1 MDVKFK
7 GGLLWFQFA
16 YSVWQFIRVAKFCRV
31 PYALLAHT
39 CMWVIGLW
47 GRPFA
52 YRSYIVLEQGRTK
65 FFIPPENQDWYLED
79 RGSSVVEELE
89 LAGAPHLRC
98 LHLKAADY
106 KLCGSPY
113 ELQNSFVWNYLRDD
127 PDCFA
132 IASDL
137 LWPGFAI
144 LDRISLVDG
153 LQLMCQGD
161 YIPSTRRTRFLAV
174 PDRGEE
180 LNQNFLRILSI
191 VPLMAQSKGYDNLSL
206 LVSIGIIVID
216 QLSLLFNK
224 LWDAFKGMLVY
235 LFKIFMLKAK
245 FQPQTRSTICTIF
258 STLSTQLMYSDVVR
272 MNFIRVNKGDM
283 VYTASPFNLAD
294 FERIETP
301 HFQSVRKPARP
312 YSKEEFGTFRD
323 GHGNEHYFD
332 ERTSVRSYEF
342 GDCRLDVIFQDTGE
356 VYNYV
361 NNVAVHLGFW
371 KYQGDSDD
379 ELGRYNNLLDL
390 LHIMEQMQMLPIKQ
404 NEDGQFQSL
413 HYNMFLAPDSSP
425 RDLTFLVAKNKAFIG
440 L

>member
-1 MDVKFK
+1 MDVDFK

-39 CMWVIGLW
+39 VMWLIGRW

-52 YRSYIVLEQGRTK
+52 YRSYLVLEQGRTK
-65 FFIPPENQDWYLED
+65 FFIPKGNQDQYLGN

-89 LAGAPHLRC
+89 LAEAPHLRC

-106 KLCGSPY
+106 KLCGTAL

-132 IASDL
+132 IAWDL

-144 LDRISLVDG
+144 LDRISPLNG

-161 YIPSTRRTRFLAV
+161 YIPGHRRTRFLAV
-174 PDRGEE
+174 PDRGAE

-191 VPLMAQSKGYDNLSL
+191 VPMMAQAKGYDNLSL
-206 LVSIGIIVID
+206 WVSIVVIVID

-224 LWDAFKGMLVY
+224 LWDAFKSILVF
-235 LFKIFMLKAK
+235 LFKIFMLKTK

-258 STLSTQLMYSDVVR
+258 STLSTRLNYSDVVR

-301 HFQSVRKPARP
+301 HFETVRKPGRP
-312 YSKEEFGTFRD
+312 YSKEEFGTFGSGLGD
-323 GHGNEHYFD
+323 EHYFD
-332 ERTSVRSYEF
+332 DRASVRSYEF
-342 GDCRLDVIFQDTGE
+342 GDCRLDVIFADTGQFF
-356 VYNYV
+356 NYV
-361 NNVAVHLGFW
+361 NNVAVHLGYW
-371 KYQGDSDD
+371 KNPHD
-379 ELGRYNNLLDL
+379 ESGSYNNILDL

-404 NEDGQFQSL
+404 NEEGRFQSL
-413 HYNMFLAPDSSP
+413 HYNMFLAPGSSP
-425 RDLTFLVAKNKAFIG
+425 RDLTFLVAKNKAWIG